1 MPFSISALIGRAP
14 SYLSV
19 PLTSPQLRWLRLN
32 STDFASAPLAWPQ
45 LRWLG
50 LSSAGIRP
58 HFGSVA
64 ATSSISFCI
73 IVLSAVASPA
83 NLWRAYAEIEWAE
96 DEHIEEEPINI
107 FDQPARAGDIEVFE
121 HFLRANSREQAKAAL
136 REEFPNIRFYR

>member
-1 MPFSISALIGRAP
+1 MPMPPLESMNCSRGAPMGRSNRCEMGADAVGQV
-14 SYLSV
+14 YLQRV
-19 PLTSPQLRWLRLN
+19 PFIDGCYDRGGAYWG
-32 STDFASAPLAWPQ
+32 A
-45 LRWLG
+45 
-50 LSSAGIRP
+50 
-58 HFGSVA
+58 
-64 ATSSISFCI
+64 
-73 IVLSAVASPA
+73 PA